1 LRLLAFWIASG
12 CRFRCAVKR
21 RDFAIGLSLAAL
33 AWAARA
39 QQPGKKQHKIAIV
52 TSVIPAF
59 LMTEEG
65 GDAGATALFEE
76 LRRLGHVEGQNL
88 VVDRYS
94 AEGHPERLPSLA
106 SEVVSRNPDLILA
119 VGDPVAVALGAATR
133 TIPIVVST
141 SDPLRSGLVASLR
154 HPGGN
159 ITGVSVD
166 AGLEIVGKRL
176 QMLKQAAPFAAKVA
190 YLDLSPAPEAASVQ
204 ELRRASR
211 PLGVSLIVRTLRE
224 SNPAEYQRVFA
235 EMVQEQVQALLV
247 GEGGE
252 PLAYRQLTADLAE
265 QNALPTM
272 CSALDYAQMGGL
284 MAYAAVPADLFAHLA
299 AAIHQI
305 LNGANPGDIPVYQP
319 TRFQLWINLKT
330 AEALNLTI
338 SPLLQA
344 GADELIE

>member
-1 LRLLAFWIASG
+1 
-12 CRFRCAVKR
+12 
-21 RDFAIGLSLAAL
+21 
-33 AWAARA
+33 
-39 QQPGKKQHKIAIV
+39 
-52 TSVIPAF
+52 
-59 LMTEEG
+59 
-65 GDAGATALFEE
+65 
-76 LRRLGHVEGQNL
+76 
-88 VVDRYS
+88 
-94 AEGHPERLPSLA
+94 
-106 SEVVSRNPDLILA
+106 VSRKPDLILA

-133 TIPIVVST
+133 SIPIVIST

-166 AGLEIVGKRL
+166 AGLEILGKRL

-190 YLDLSPAPEAASVQ
+190 YLDLSPAPQAASVQ
-204 ELRRASR
+204 ELRGASR
-211 PLGVSLIVRTLRE
+211 QLGVSIIVCTLRE

-235 EMVQEQVQALLV
+235 EMVQEQVHALLI

-265 QNALPTM
+265 QHALPTM

-284 MAYAAVPADLFAHLA
+284 MAYAAVPADLSVHLA
-299 AAIHQI
+299 AAIHHI

-330 AEALNLTI
+330 AETLNLKI
-338 SPLLQA
+338 SPILQA